1 MAETNGSGRL
11 DRIEAI
17 LEALAENQQ
26 AIQQQHNDDF
36 KKVMTWQVLMQE
48 KFERMAEKQ
57 ERTDKRMAE
66 TDERIQALVS
76 AIGEFIRKV

>member
-11 DRIEAI
+11 DRIEVI
-17 LEALAENQQ
+17 LQALAENQQ
-26 AIQQQHNDDF
+26 AIQQQHDDDF
-36 KKVMTWQVLMQE
+36 KKLMTWQVLMQD

-57 ERTDKRMAE
+57 QITD
-66 TDERIQALVS
+66 DRIQALVS